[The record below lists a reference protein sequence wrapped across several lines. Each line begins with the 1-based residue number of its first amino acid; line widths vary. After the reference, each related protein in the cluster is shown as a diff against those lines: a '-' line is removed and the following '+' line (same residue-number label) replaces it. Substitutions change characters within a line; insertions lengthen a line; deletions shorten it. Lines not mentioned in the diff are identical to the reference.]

1 VPKEQQDKDTQTQTV
16 QDSTNPGSQIT
27 KLAQGP
33 HGRPIAA
40 NNNPAKE
47 SELMGYLD

>member
-1 VPKEQQDKDTQTQTV
+1 MPKPKDPDTQTERV
-16 QDSTNPGSQIT
+16 QDSPSPGSQIT
-27 KLAQGP
+27 KLAPGP

-40 NNNPAKE
+40 NNNPTQE

>member
-1 VPKEQQDKDTQTQTV
+1 MPKEQNQDTQTQAV

-27 KLAQGP
+27 KLAAGP

>member
-1 VPKEQQDKDTQTQTV
+1 MPKEPDKDTQTQNV

-27 KLAQGP
+27 KLASGP

>member
-1 VPKEQQDKDTQTQTV
+1 MTKGKETEIQTTQDT
-16 QDSTNPGSQIT
+16 TNQGSQIT
-27 KLAQGP
+27 KLTHGSQ
-33 HGRPIAA
+33 GRPIAA

>member
-1 VPKEQQDKDTQTQTV
+1 MPKDKDKDTQIQTV

-27 KLAQGP
+27 KLAPGP
-33 HGRPIAA
+33 HERPIAA
-40 NNNPAKE
+40 NSNPVKE

>member
-1 VPKEQQDKDTQTQTV
+1 MPKEKDKDTQTQLV

-27 KLAQGP
+27 KLAPGP
-33 HGRPIAA
+33 QGRPIAA